1 MEVHLLA
8 FQTKLCQE
16 KNNLFYYHMTFSCGF
31 REPWWLSYRNIPK
44 EDDHYHRPL
53 PCQSLLNEYHLTQ
66 FQQECYPTL
75 YHHELYLMN
84 ANNQQLITLN

>member
-16 KNNLFYYHMTFSCGF
+16 KNNLFCYHMTFSCGF
-31 REPWWLSYRNIPK
+31 REPLWLSYHSIPRV
-44 EDDHYHRPL
+44 DDRYRRPL
-53 PCQSLLNEYHLTQ
+53 PCQSLLNVYHLTQ
-66 FQQECYPTL
+66 FQQEYYPTL

-84 ANNQQLITLN
+84 ANNQQLIASN